1 MEPVTPTEIALKLL
15 RRFWPAIPIVGL
27 AVALWFSREDAKAA
41 KANEAAAV
49 EHVATVEKANEQLAG
64 ALDTIK
70 QQRVDNDAIAAAVAA
85 RLGANTIRE
94 TNTKTIIE
102 KAVSNDP
109 KVRDW
114 AGAPI
119 PDSVREALR
128 AH

>member
-1 MEPVTPTEIALKLL
+1 MEPLTATEIALKLL

-27 AVALWFSREDAKAA
+27 AVALWFSREDAKTA

-49 EHVATVEKANEQLAG
+49 EHVATVEGANKQLAG
-64 ALDTIK
+64 ALDAIK